1 MKNQWL
7 SEGLKMILEIIVL
20 MISIWLFFAGGI
32 KTIIGWFRDSRKKK
46 KDAEELS
53 ANRFKALED
62 KAEHFQ
68 NELSD
73 FKEKHKDLKHDIE
86 ILETDYK
93 EIFKIL
99 LNRK

>member
-32 KTIIGWFRDSRKKK
+32 KTIVGWVRDGRKKK
-46 KDAEELS
+46 REAKELAET
-53 ANRFKALED
+53 RFKALED
-62 KAEHFQ
+62 KAEYFQ
-68 NELSD
+68 KELSD
-73 FKEKHKDLKHDIE
+73 FKNKHAELKHDIE